1 MPPALARLR
10 PSSHRRSR
18 RAAFAIVS
26 CLASRRQAP
35 PAFSRCARH
44 RGASTRRPAGVV
56 APRVL
61 AAPLRWRLGAHYNA
75 PTPPPNRIGERQQ
88 AVIRLVLVLPPNR
101 APMNALLSSLATLL
115 RDPVP
120 YHGALGLIAI
130 ITLERLNA
138 VVGLLVGLAT
148 LLYLCLRIR
157 DQLRNRNPQSPSED

>member
-1 MPPALARLR
+1 
-10 PSSHRRSR
+10 
-18 RAAFAIVS
+18 
-26 CLASRRQAP
+26 
-35 PAFSRCARH
+35 
-44 RGASTRRPAGVV
+44 
-56 APRVL
+56 
-61 AAPLRWRLGAHYNA
+61 
-75 PTPPPNRIGERQQ
+75 
-88 AVIRLVLVLPPNR
+88 
-101 APMNALLSSLATLL
+101 MNALLSSLAALL